1 MLQRKLQI
9 VGATQ
14 NYNINLQ
21 AKSTSEIDHLQTL
34 LQVTTASYN
43 YKFQLQ
49 LQLQVT
55 TTSYNILRDTHL
67 KLHFTNFETKA
78 SYSLKL
84 WGGIYKT
91 SYNLLTI
98 IMGRRYSNARVML
111 TFLIKVVSLRH
122 FCFKKNLKVI
132 LRRFVNTNHVSLLH
146 KNFSFQVDYLYFSLR
161 PGACTIKLFTAAIYG
176 FS

>member
-1 MLQRKLQI
+1 VLQRKLQI
-9 VGATQ
+9 EGATQ

-78 SYSLKL
+78 SYSHL
-84 WGGIYKT
+84 KT

-98 IMGRRYSNARVML
+98 IMGRGTV
-111 TFLIKVVSLRH
+111 T
-122 FCFKKNLKVI
+122 
-132 LRRFVNTNHVSLLH
+132 
-146 KNFSFQVDYLYFSLR
+146 QE
-161 PGACTIKLFTAAIYG
+161 
-176 FS
+176 